1 MKKVA
6 RFLVSVKAEV
16 KKVKWPTK
24 KEMIKYSV
32 ATIIFV
38 TVFALLFSLMD
49 IALTAIKVY
58 IG

>member
-6 RFLVSVKAEV
+6 RFLVSVKAET
-16 KKVKWPTK
+16 KKIKWPTK

-32 ATIIFV
+32 ATIVFV
-38 TVFALLFSLMD
+38 VIFALLFSLMD
-49 IALTAIKVY
+49 VALTAIKVN